1 MKVNEFIHHI
11 KHNSVKIKI
20 SKYVEVAQD
29 IIQPKVVYDGTVGTY
44 LTSVLRNQI
53 DNSNISTIHPQDAD
67 TFWIMLEGC
76 E

>member
-20 SKYVEVAQD
+20 SKYYEVAQD

-44 LTSVLRNQI
+44 LTSVARNEL
-53 DNSNISTIHPQDAD
+53 DNLKIYSIHPQDAD
-67 TFWIMLEGC
+67 TFRIMLEGC

>member
-20 SKYVEVAQD
+20 SKYYEVAQD
-29 IIQPKVVYDGTVGTY
+29 IIQPKVVYDGTIGTY
-44 LTSVLRNQI
+44 LTSVARNQI
-53 DNSNISTIHPQDAD
+53 DNSNISIIHPQDAD